1 MTEQGRPMARRAAQI
16 FRHFVFMMIGALLA
30 VPYFAVF
37 TWATQLAAVSAG
49 LASFAFGIL
58 FVLLAVPALLPV
70 TRELE
75 RTAVREL
82 LSVDLP
88 GLPGHPGFGR
98 RWRGA
103 AWYLLHLLS
112 GALLLLALVV
122 AGPVV
127 LSIAFSWLAGR
138 RQAVAEVAAAVVPFA
153 NTTAA
158 ALWAVGLGLAVL
170 VFTVLTGSALPHW
183 ARSMLGPSA
192 AELAALDEER
202 AREAAR
208 RNGLA
213 RELHDSVGHALTV
226 TTLQATAAQGLLARD
241 PAAAARAMQAVAD
254 TGRAAL
260 AELDRVIG
268 ILRSP
273 APAEPAAGLE
283 ELGRVLAGFAGQGL
297 QVEHHDDG
305 EGLSRLPRDVS
316 AAALRILQEG
326 LTNALKYARPQQAR
340 LRIRTD
346 AGVLLIRLSNPVL
359 GWPAAAPGAAAASL
373 PPEAAPVQD
382 AAAPGGAAR
391 GSAAAPAPPAP
402 EDPPSTSAGGR
413 GLDGIRERA
422 RLFGGTAHAVLA
434 GREWILEV
442 DLPAAPAPVA
452 ASAAARRGSRATN
465 RSGPHE

>member
-1 MTEQGRPMARRAAQI
+1 MTESGRPVARRAGLI

-37 TWATQLAAVSAG
+37 IWATQLAAVSAG
-49 LASFAFGIL
+49 LASFAFAIL
-58 FVLLAVPALLPV
+58 LVLLAVPALLPV

-82 LSVDLP
+82 LAVDLP
-88 GLPGHPGFGR
+88 GLPDMSALPGQPGRPGFGR

-103 AWYLLHLLS
+103 AWYLVHLLS
-112 GALLLLALVV
+112 GSLLLLALVV

-127 LSIAFSWLAGR
+127 LSITFSWLAGR

-153 NTTAA
+153 DAATA
-158 ALWAVGLGLAVL
+158 ALWAAGLGLAVL

-183 ARSMLGPSA
+183 ARGLLGPGPT
-192 AELAALDEER
+192 ELAALDEAR
-202 AREAAR
+202 ARDEAR

-241 PAAAARAMQAVAD
+241 PAAAARAMQAAAE

-273 APAEPAAGLE
+273 VPEEPAAGLE
-283 ELGRVLAGFAGQGL
+283 ELPRVLARFAGQGL
-297 QVEHHDDG
+297 EVEHDYDG
-305 EGLSRLPRDVS
+305 EGLVRLPRDVS

-326 LTNALKYARPQQAR
+326 LTNALKYGHPARAQLRVRAEAGTLR
-340 LRIRTD
+340 LRL
-346 AGVLLIRLSNPVL
+346 GNPVR
-359 GWPAAAPGAAAASL
+359 ARADDAGAAAGSA
-373 PPEAAPVQD
+373 PAWEAAARR
-382 AAAPGGAAR
+382 AAASPGPAVP
-391 GSAAAPAPPAP
+391 GSSALA
-402 EDPPSTSAGGR
+402 SAGGR
-413 GLDGIRERA
+413 GLDGMRERA
-422 RLFGGTAHAVLA
+422 RLVGGTVQAGMA
-434 GREWILEV
+434 GREWILGIV
-442 DLPAAPAPVA
+442 LPIPGNPG
-452 ASAAARRGSRATN
+452 SGGAAARRAVDAAAG
-465 RSGPHE
+465 GDQHE

>member
-1 MTEQGRPMARRAAQI
+1 MTESRRPLARRAGLI

-37 TWATQLAAVSAG
+37 IWATQLAAVSAG
-49 LASFAFGIL
+49 LASFAFAIL
-58 FVLLAVPALLPV
+58 FALLAVPALLPV

-82 LSVDLP
+82 LAVDLP
-88 GLPGHPGFGR
+88 GPPGVSALPGQPGFGR

-103 AWYLLHLLS
+103 AWYLVHLLS
-112 GALLLLALVV
+112 GSLLLLALVV

-127 LSIAFSWLAGR
+127 LSITFSWVAGR

-153 NTTAA
+153 DTTAA
-158 ALWAVGLGLAVL
+158 ALWAVGLSLAVL

-183 ARSMLGPSA
+183 AGGLLGPSPKERA
-192 AELAALDEER
+192 VLDEER
-202 AREAAR
+202 ARDEAR

-241 PAAAARAMQAVAD
+241 PAAAARAMQAVAE

-273 APAEPAAGLE
+273 VPEEPAAGLE
-283 ELGRVLAGFAGQGL
+283 ELPRVLARFAGQGL
-297 QVEHHDDG
+297 EVEHDHDG

-326 LTNALKYARPQQAR
+326 LTNALKYAHPSRAR
-340 LRIRTD
+340 LRTRIE
-346 AGVLLIRLSNPVL
+346 AGVVLVRLSNPVA
-359 GWPAAAPGAAAASL
+359 GH
-373 PPEAAPVQD
+373 PVDSAQD
-382 AAAPGGAAR
+382 AAAAPVPADAS
-391 GSAAAPAPPAP
+391 SAAGAPGPA
-402 EDPPSTSAGGR
+402 SAGGR

-422 RLFGGTAHAVLA
+422 RLVGGTAHAA
-434 GREWILEV
+434 MADRQWILEV
-442 DLPAAPAPVA
+442 RLPAAPTLEPA
-452 ASAAARRGSRATN
+452 AVRRAADAAK